1 MDMTNCYNESREHM
15 NITFNDRTLD
25 LSSPKIMGIL
35 NLTPNSF
42 SDGGDYYDPERA
54 LDRAYE
60 MLEEGADILDIGAE
74 STNPKATPIS
84 SQEEIRRLRPVVSL
98 LRQKLDIPLSID
110 TFRAETMKQML
121 DLGVDIIN
129 DVTALSDPKALDSL
143 LESKAAVILMH
154 MLGDHQKM
162 HITGNYRLTGGVTHS
177 VFQHLE
183 KIAQKCVSEGID
195 SSRIILDPGFGFD
208 KSVPEQLTLLK
219 ELRRLT
225 HKSQYPYLV
234 GVSRKRFIGAIT
246 HVEAPKERLAGNLAV
261 ALWSIEQGAKIL
273 RVHDVKATKEAFLM
287 WQAIN
292 HAESSIL

>member
-1 MDMTNCYNESREHM
+1 MK
-15 NITFNDRTLD
+15 ITFNEQSLD
-25 LSSPKIMGIL
+25 LTTPKIMGIL

-60 MLEEGADILDIGAE
+60 MLEEGADIIDIGAE

-98 LRQKLDIPLSID
+98 LREKLNIPLSID
-110 TFRAETMKQML
+110 TFRAETMEQML

-129 DVTALSDPKALDSL
+129 DVTALSDPKALTHL
-143 LESKAAVILMH
+143 LNSKAAIILMH

-162 HITGNYRLTGGVTHS
+162 HVVGDYQKTGGVTHS
-177 VFQHLE
+177 VAQHLE
-183 KIAQKCVSEGID
+183 QIAQKCVEAGIEP
-195 SSRIILDPGFGFD
+195 SRIILDPGFGFD
-208 KSVPEQLTLLK
+208 KSVSEQLTLLK
-219 ELRRLT
+219 ELSHLI
-225 HKSQYPYLV
+225 HKSPYPYLI

-246 HVEAPKERLAGNLAV
+246 KVEAPKARLAGNLAV

-287 WQAIN
+287 WQAIDD
-292 HAESSIL
+292 AESSTI